1 MKDFSK
7 SSADIAE
14 NKPKSLK
21 KNAALNMT
29 KTVMS
34 LIFPLITFPYVSR
47 VLGPSGTGK
56 VHYAQSIVSYFSMIA
71 MLGINTYGLREAAK
85 IRDDKE
91 KLSKFYK
98 EIMTINL
105 ASTIFAYI
113 LFFAALIVFKNLA
126 EYKNLLLVISASI
139 LFTTL
144 GVEWLYGAVED
155 YTYITIR
162 SIAFQFVGVVLL
174 FVLVKD
180 SNDVLQ
186 YASLS
191 VITNVGSNIL
201 NFFHCKKYVYVF
213 KKYSFEIKKHLKPI
227 FILFGTT
234 VAISIYTV
242 LDTTM
247 LGAICGDEQVGL
259 YNAATK
265 INKIVMTLFVS
276 VGTVLTPRVSNIIE
290 TDKVYFENLLT
301 KTCNFFLM
309 LSIPCAAGLY
319 FLAKPIIL
327 LFCGEK
333 FAPAVS
339 TMQIMTPI
347 VIIISFGCFFTNLI
361 FTPMRKDKYSLFPVI
376 AGALINFTLN
386 SILIPKFYAF
396 GAGIATVVAE
406 CVVTSSKF
414 FLAKKLSVNMK
425 ELFKYSYQYF
435 IAAIV
440 MILVLLALS
449 LLKINM
455 ILNLALSIF
464 VGSVVYGIVLVLF
477 KNKYVSDFLMI
488 IKRRI
493 KSV

>member
-1 MKDFSK
+1 MNN
-7 SSADIAE
+7 E
-14 NKPKSLK
+14 NKQKIETKSLK
-21 KNAALNMT
+21 QNAALNVT
-29 KTVMS
+29 RTLMS
-34 LIFPLITFPYVSR
+34 LIFPLVTFPYVSR
-47 VLGPSGTGK
+47 VLGPGGTGK

-85 IRDDKE
+85 IRDNKD

-98 EIMTINL
+98 EIMAINL
-105 ASTIFAYI
+105 SSTVFAYI
-113 LFFAALIVFKNLA
+113 LFFAALVLFKNLS
-126 EYKNLLLVISASI
+126 EYKNLLLVTSASI

-162 SIAFQFVGVVLL
+162 SIAFQFIGVVLL

-180 SNDVLQ
+180 SGDVLQ

-201 NFFHCKKYVYVF
+201 NFFHCKKYIYVF
-213 KKYSFEIKKHLKPI
+213 KKYSLEIKKHLKPI

-247 LGAICGDEQVGL
+247 LGTICGDEQVGL

-265 INKIVMTLFVS
+265 INKIVMTLIVS
-276 VGTVLTPRVSNIIE
+276 VGTVVTPRASNIIE
-290 TDKVYFENLLT
+290 TDKVYFENLLK
-301 KTCNFFLM
+301 KTCNFFLI
-309 LSIPCAAGLY
+309 LSIPCTAGLC

-327 LFCGEK
+327 LFCGEQ
-333 FAPAVS
+333 FSSAVS

-361 FTPMRKDKYSLFPVI
+361 FTPIRKDKFSLFSVL
-376 AGALINFTLN
+376 AGALVNFTLN
-386 SILIPKFYAF
+386 SILIPKFYVF

-406 CVVTSSKF
+406 FVVTSTKF
-414 FLAKKLSVNMK
+414 FLAKKLSINMK
-425 ELFKYSYQYF
+425 ALFKNFYQYL
-435 IAAIV
+435 IAVIA
-440 MILVLLALS
+440 MIFVLFVIS
-449 LLKINM
+449 FLKIN
-455 ILNLALSIF
+455 IVANLVLSILL
-464 VGSVVYGIVLVLF
+464 GIFSYTAILLLFRNEYMLNFIALV
-477 KNKYVSDFLMI
+477 
-488 IKRRI
+488 KRRFI
-493 KSV
+493 NVRS

>member
-1 MKDFSK
+1 MQSV
-7 SSADIAE
+7 
-14 NKPKSLK
+14 K
-21 KNAALNMT
+21 KNAALNVIRT
-29 KTVMS
+29 LMS

-47 VLGPSGTGK
+47 VLGPGGTGK

-105 ASTIFAYI
+105 TSTFFAYI
-113 LFFAALIVFKNLA
+113 LFFGALIVFKNLT
-126 EYKNLLLVISASI
+126 EYKNLLLVTSASI

-180 SNDVLQ
+180 SDDVLQ

-201 NFFHCKKYVYVF
+201 NFFHCKKYVCIF
-213 KKYSFEIKKHLKPI
+213 RKYQLEIKKHLKPI

-247 LGAICGDEQVGL
+247 LGAICTDEQVGL

-265 INKIVMTLFVS
+265 INKIVMTLIVS
-276 VGTVLTPRVSNIIE
+276 VGTVVTPRASNIIE
-290 TDKVYFENLLT
+290 NDKVYFESLLK

-309 LSIPCAAGLY
+309 LSIPCAAGLC

-333 FAPAVS
+333 FAPAVL

-406 CVVTSSKF
+406 CVVTTSKF
-414 FLAKKLSVNMK
+414 FLAKKLSINMK

-435 IAAIV
+435 AAAVV
-440 MILVLLALS
+440 MILFLFVLS

-455 ILNLALSIF
+455 IFNLVLSILLSAIF
-464 VGSVVYGIVLVLF
+464 YGLVLVLF
-477 KNKYVSDFLMI
+477 KNEYLLDFFAV

-493 KSV
+493 KNVCS

>member
-1 MKDFSK
+1 MQSV
-7 SSADIAE
+7 
-14 NKPKSLK
+14 K
-21 KNAALNMT
+21 KNAVLNVIRTLMA
-29 KTVMS
+29 
-34 LIFPLITFPYVSR
+34 LIFPLITFPYISR

-56 VHYAQSIVSYFSMIA
+56 VHYAQSIISYFLMIT

-98 EIMTINL
+98 EIMVINL
-105 ASTIFAYI
+105 FSTIVAYI
-113 LFFAALIVFKNLA
+113 LFFVALVLFKNLS
-126 EYKNLLLVISASI
+126 EYKNLLLVTSTSI
-139 LFTTL
+139 LFTPL

-162 SIAFQFVGVVLL
+162 SIVFQFVGVILL

-180 SNDVLQ
+180 SDDVIQ

-201 NFFHCKKYVYVF
+201 NFFHCKKYVYVL
-213 KKYSFEIKKHLKPI
+213 KKYSLEIKKHLKPI

-265 INKIVMTLFVS
+265 INKIVMTLIVS
-276 VGTVLTPRVSNIIE
+276 VGTVVTPRASNIIE
-290 TDKVYFENLLT
+290 TDRIYFERLLT
-301 KTCNFFLM
+301 KTCNLFLM
-309 LSIPCAAGLY
+309 LSIPCAAGLC
-319 FLAKPIIL
+319 FLANLIIL
-327 LFCGEK
+327 LFCGEQ
-333 FAPAVS
+333 FASAVS

-347 VIIISFGCFFTNLI
+347 IIFISFGQFFTNLI
-361 FTPMRKDKYSLFPVI
+361 FTPMRKDKFSLFPVLV
-376 AGALINFTLN
+376 GAFVNFTLN
-386 SILIPKFYAF
+386 SIFIPRFYAL

-406 CVVTSSKF
+406 FSVCITKF
-414 FLAKKLSVNMK
+414 FLAKKVSINMK
-425 ELFKYSYQYF
+425 TLFKNFYQYLISAAAMIFMLF
-435 IAAIV
+435 II
-440 MILVLLALS
+440 S

-455 ILNLALSIF
+455 FFNLALS
-464 VGSVVYGIVLVLF
+464 VVIGAFFYALMLLLF
-477 KNKYVSDFLMI
+477 KNEYLLDFFAA

-493 KSV
+493 KNA

>member
-1 MKDFSK
+1 MF
-7 SSADIAE
+7 
-14 NKPKSLK
+14 
-21 KNAALNMT
+21 
-29 KTVMS
+29 
-34 LIFPLITFPYVSR
+34 LIFPLVTFPYVSR
-47 VLGPSGTGK
+47 VLGPTGTGK

-85 IRDDKE
+85 IRDDKD

-105 ASTIFAYI
+105 VSTIFAYI
-113 LFFAALIVFKNLA
+113 LFFVALIVFKNLSD
-126 EYKNLLLVISASI
+126 YKNLLLVTSATI
-139 LFTTL
+139 LFTAL

-162 SIAFQFVGVVLL
+162 SIVFQFVGVILL
-174 FVLVKD
+174 FILVKD
-180 SNDVLQ
+180 SDDILQ

-201 NFFHCKKYVYVF
+201 NFFHCKKYVYIF
-213 KKYSFEIKKHLKPI
+213 KKYSLEIKKHLKPI

-265 INKIVMTLFVS
+265 INKIVMTLIVS
-276 VGTVLTPRVSNIIE
+276 IGTVVTPRASNIIE
-290 TDKVYFENLLT
+290 TDKIYFESLLK
-301 KTCNFFLM
+301 KTCNLFLM
-309 LSIPCAAGLY
+309 LSIPCSVGLC

-327 LFCGEK
+327 LFCGNN
-333 FAPAVS
+333 FSDSIS

-361 FTPMRKDKYSLFPVI
+361 FTPMRKDKYSLYPVI
-376 AGALINFTLN
+376 AGAIVNFILN
-386 SILIPKFYAF
+386 SILIPKLYAF

-406 CVVTSSKF
+406 LVVTSSKF
-414 FLAKKLSVNMK
+414 FLAKKLSINMK
-425 ELFKYSYQYF
+425 ELFKYSYQYV
-435 IAAIV
+435 IAVIVMVIVLFALTFLKTNVLVNLVLSVVFGAIV
-440 MILVLLALS
+440 YGVVLLIFRNEYLIEF
-449 LLKINM
+449 LKT
-455 ILNLALSIF
+455 
-464 VGSVVYGIVLVLF
+464 
-477 KNKYVSDFLMI
+477 

-493 KSV
+493 KNA

>member
-1 MKDFSK
+1 M
-7 SSADIAE
+7 A
-14 NKPKSLK
+14 
-21 KNAALNMT
+21 
-29 KTVMS
+29 
-34 LIFPLITFPYVSR
+34 LIFPLVTFPYVSR

-71 MLGINTYGLREAAK
+71 MLEINTYGLREAAK

-105 ASTIFAYI
+105 ASTVSAYI
-113 LFFAALIVFKNLA
+113 LFFVALIVFKNLS
-126 EYKNLLLVISASI
+126 EYKNLLLVTSASI

-162 SIAFQFVGVVLL
+162 SIAFQFVGLILL

-180 SNDVLQ
+180 SDDVLQ

-201 NFFHCKKYVYVF
+201 NFFHCKKYIYVF
-213 KKYSFEIKKHLKPI
+213 KKYSIEIKKHLKPI

-234 VAISIYTV
+234 VAISVYTV

-247 LGAICGDEQVGL
+247 LGVICGDEQVGL

-265 INKIVMTLFVS
+265 IDKIVMSLIVS
-276 VGTVLTPRVSNIIE
+276 VGAVVTPRMSNLIE
-290 TDKVYFENLLT
+290 TNREYFERLLT
-301 KTCNFFLM
+301 KTCNLYLM
-309 LSIPCAAGLY
+309 LTIPCAAGLC

-327 LFCGEK
+327 LFCGEQ
-333 FAPAVS
+333 FASAVQ

-347 VIIISFGCFFTNLI
+347 IIFISFGQFFTNLI
-361 FTPMRKDKYSLFPVI
+361 FTPMRKDKFSLFPVL
-376 AGALINFTLN
+376 AGALVNFILN

-406 CVVTSSKF
+406 FTVCITKF
-414 FLAKKLSVNMK
+414 FLAKKLSINMK
-425 ELFKYSYQYF
+425 ALFKNFYQYL
-435 IAAIV
+435 ISAVV
-440 MILVLLALS
+440 MIFVLFAIS

-455 ILNLALSIF
+455 IFNLVLSILL
-464 VGSVVYGIVLVLF
+464 GATIYGLILLLF
-477 KNKYVSDFLMI
+477 KNEYLLDFFSVL
-488 IKRRI
+488 KRRI
-493 KSV
+493 KNA